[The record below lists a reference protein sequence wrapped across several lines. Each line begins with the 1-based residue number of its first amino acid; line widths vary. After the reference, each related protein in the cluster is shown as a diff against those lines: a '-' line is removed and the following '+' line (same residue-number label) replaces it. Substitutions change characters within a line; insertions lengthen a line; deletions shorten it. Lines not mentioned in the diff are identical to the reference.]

1 MRRSGLAWLLV
12 GLWGCAS
19 AGAFR
24 AGERAEKRG
33 EFDVAVLQYA
43 KALTSA
49 PENRGYRVSLKRARL
64 RASASHAAAGRR
76 LAGRGLFKEALE
88 EYRLALDLNPE
99 SGTLAAEIREVEAR
113 RQSAAPAPSLDQIKD
128 RARERALPGLA
139 LGPEA
144 KEPLSISFRNAN
156 LKETYLALGKVAG
169 VNFVFDPQFQD
180 QPISLDL
187 KGVGFEQALSALA
200 STGKTF
206 HRVLDARVINVV
218 PDTPTKR
225 REYEQQVVKTFF
237 LSNADLKETVDLLRI
252 VLGARR
258 VAPLAGANALTI
270 SDAPDKVAAAERI
283 IETVDKARAEVVVEV
298 EIMEVNR
305 SLLKEY
311 GIEITSGLAGL
322 AGVAGG
328 IAPKGTVE
336 EVDTDIYGFKTR
348 RTRQATLDDD
358 LYGRSSLLV
367 SQLPGVLYRLLQTDS
382 ATRLLANPQLR
393 ASEGQTAQAR
403 FGDQIPVPV
412 TVFTPIA
419 TGGTAQQ
426 PITSFDYKNVGVN
439 IDLTPRVH
447 HDGDVTLSL
456 KLEISSL
463 GQLFQNNPTFRNRT
477 VTSVIRLRD
486 GETNILAG
494 LISDEERT
502 SLSGLPGLADIPLL
516 RNLFS
521 RNQREV
527 AETDI
532 VMTLTPHVVRR
543 PQIDEDDLRSFPLGG
558 ESSPLLFEVP
568 AIPSFVPAPRP
579 SEPPR
584 IEPIRPPTPNPTPS
598 PVP

>member
-1 MRRSGLAWLLV
+1 MKRAALSWLLL
-12 GLWGCAS
+12 GLLGCAS
-19 AGAFR
+19 SGAFH
-24 AGERAEKRG
+24 AGQRAEKRG
-33 EFDVAVLQYA
+33 DLDLAVLQYA
-43 KALTSA
+43 KALKA
-49 PENRGYRVSLKRARL
+49 QPENRGYRSSLERARL
-64 RASASHAAAGRR
+64 RASAAHAAAGRR
-76 LAGRGLFKEALE
+76 LAARGLYKEALD

-99 SGTLAAEIREVEAR
+99 SAALAAEIREAEAR
-113 RQSAAPAPSLDQIKD
+113 RQSATPTPSLDEIKD

-139 LGPEA
+139 LGAEA
-144 KEPLSISFRNAN
+144 TEPLSISFRSAS

-180 QPISLDL
+180 QPVSLDL
-187 KGVGFEQALSALA
+187 KGVAFEQALSALA
-200 STGKTF
+200 STGRTF
-206 HRVLDARVINVV
+206 HRVLDARVITVI

-237 LSNADLKETVDLLRI
+237 LSSADVKETVDLLRI
-252 VLGARR
+252 VLGARN
-258 VAPLAGANALTI
+258 VASLPGVNAITM
-270 SDAPDKVAAAERI
+270 SAAPDKVAAAERI
-283 IETVDKARAEVVVEV
+283 IEAIDKAKAEVVVQV

-305 SLLKEY
+305 SRLKEY
-311 GIEITSGLAGL
+311 GIEISSGVGDLS
-322 AGVAGG
+322 GVAGL
-328 IAPKGTVE
+328 IFPKGTVE
-336 EVDTDIYGFKTR
+336 EVETDIYGYKTR
-348 RTRQATLDDD
+348 RTRPATLDDNV
-358 LYGRSSLLV
+358 YGRSNLVV

-412 TVFTPIA
+412 TIFTPIA

-447 HDGDVTLSL
+447 HEGDVTLGL

-463 GQLFQNNPTFRNRT
+463 GQLFQNNPTFRSRT

-502 SLSGLPGLADIPLL
+502 SLAGLPGLADIPFLKS
-516 RNLFS
+516 LFS
-521 RNQREV
+521 RNKKEV
-527 AETDI
+527 TETDI

-558 ESSPLLFEVP
+558 ETSPLLFEVP
-568 AIPSFVPAPRP
+568 AIPSFLPTPKP

-584 IEPIRPPTPNPTPS
+584 IEPIRPPPPSPTPS
-598 PVP
+598 PVS